1 MDLVALL
8 IDPLRFAFMQR
19 ALLAA
24 VLVGIVCGTL
34 GCYIVLRRMA
44 LIGDALAHSVLPGV
58 AIAYMVGV
66 DFLFGAV
73 GAGVAT
79 ALLIGWITTSSR
91 VKEDAAIG
99 VVFTGAF
106 ALGIVLITIIQSR
119 SVDLLHMLLGNVL
132 GVEDRDLM
140 MTAAITAVVLIT
152 VALLFKELL
161 LHAFDPV
168 MAAATGL
175 PVRGLHYL
183 LMLLL
188 SLTVVASLKTVGL
201 VLVVAMLITP
211 ASTAYLLTDRFGR
224 MLGISAAVGVVS
236 AIAGLYLSYYWNV
249 SSGGAI
255 VLVAT
260 FIFFLAFLFAPQRGL
275 VIRQSR
281 VAAQARLTA
290 QEDVLKQLFVLEG
303 AQGEASAEPVAAR
316 EVADRLG
323 AGVAAVRRRM
333 AALRRRGWMKGG
345 RLSERGEDHAREL
358 VRAHRLWER
367 YLVDRGGLSGE
378 EVHQEA
384 ERLEH
389 LDPGAMAAHLD
400 ELLGSPESD
409 PHGTP
414 IPRPRPAVVRLSDL
428 PVGSS
433 AVVAAIRATSAE
445 SLHALADLGIT
456 PSTPLTLLGRENGSV
471 RVRTAAGERTL
482 PMGLAAVVDLRPER

>member
-1 MDLVALL
+1 MDLVELF
-8 IDPLRFAFMQR
+8 IEPLRYAFMQR

-24 VLVGIVCGTL
+24 VLVGVVCGTL

-73 GAGVAT
+73 AAGVTT

-106 ALGIVLITIIQSR
+106 ALGIVLITLIQSR

-132 GVEDRDLM
+132 GVEDRDLV
-140 MTAAITAVVLIT
+140 MTAAITFIVLVT

-224 MLGISAAVGVVS
+224 MLGISAAIGVVS
-236 AIAGLYLSYYWNV
+236 AICGLYLSYYWNV

-260 FIFFLAFLFAPQRGL
+260 LIFFTAFLFAPRRGL
-275 VIRQSR
+275 VVQRAR
-281 VAAQARLTA
+281 AASQARLTA
-290 QEDVLKQLFVLEG
+290 QEDVLKQVFALEG
-303 AQGEASAEPVAAR
+303 ADGALADGPVDAEAVAA
-316 EVADRLG
+316 RLG
-323 AGVAAVRRRM
+323 AGVGAVRRRIT
-333 AALRRRGWMKGG
+333 ALQRRGWMDSG
-345 RLSERGEDHAREL
+345 RLSEAGEDHAREL

-367 YLVDRGGLSGE
+367 YLVDEGGMSGE
-378 EVHQEA
+378 EVHDEA

-389 LDPGAMAAHLD
+389 VDPRLMAEQLD
-400 ELLGSPESD
+400 EILGSPERD
-409 PHGTP
+409 PHGSL
-414 IPRPRPAVVRLSDL
+414 IPRPRAAALPLSQL
-428 PVGSS
+428 AEGRSGV
-433 AVVAAIRATSAE
+433 VVAVRAPGAE
-445 SLHALADLGIT
+445 DLHRLADMGIT
-456 PSTPLTLLGRENGSV
+456 PSTRVTLLARENGEV
-471 RVRTAAGERTL
+471 RVRTAHGERTL
-482 PMGLAAVVDLRPER
+482 PLPLGEAVDVRPDG

>member
-1 MDLVALL
+1 MELVEPFVE
-8 IDPLRFAFMQR
+8 PLRFAFMQR

-44 LIGDALAHSVLPGV
+44 LIGDALSHSVLPGV

-73 GAGVAT
+73 GAGVVT

-106 ALGIVLITIIQSR
+106 ALGVVLITVIQSR

-140 MTAAITAVVLIT
+140 MTAAITALVLIT

-224 MLGISAAVGVVS
+224 MLGISAAVGVTS

-260 FIFFLAFLFAPQRGL
+260 VFFFLAFLFAPKGGL
-275 VIRQSR
+275 VIRRAR

-290 QEDVLKQLFVLEG
+290 QEDVLKQLYALQSGPGERHASVTARDVAERLET
-303 AQGEASAEPVAAR
+303 R
-316 EVADRLG
+316 EG
-323 AGVAAVRRRM
+323 AVRRRF
-333 AALRRRGWMKGG
+333 AALRRRGWMEGD
-345 RLSERGEDHAREL
+345 RLSDAGEDHAREL

-367 YLVDRGGLSGE
+367 YLVDEGGMSGE
-378 EVHQEA
+378 EVHDEA

-389 LDPGAMAAHLD
+389 LDPAAMAAQLD

-409 PHGTP
+409 PHGSP
-414 IPRPRPAVVRLSDL
+414 IPRLRPALMALNRLPDGASGI
-428 PVGSS
+428 VI
-433 AVVAAIRATSAE
+433 AVRATSADE
-445 SLHALADLGIT
+445 LHTLADLGIT
-456 PSTPLTLLGRENGSV
+456 PSTAVTLLRRENGSV

-482 PMGLAAVVDLRPER
+482 PERLAAAVDLRPGT